1 MSVRTTTLSFLIVAL
16 LSSCS
21 LMTPSLAPTET
32 NIGGAKTPAATRALP
47 PASTPTITLTPLPT
61 LPPTPDAKSAN
72 QTMALLPQ
80 FAEDADSFPDA
91 TRYWIEVTVDID
103 PTGDKARLVGWA
115 RIRFYNP
122 LDVALQDLVLMLWP
136 NDSQSRAMMTAGP
149 VLIDGRLVEAEE
161 ELDGIALRMQL
172 PHALPARGTLDVS
185 LPFWI
190 EAGQI
195 HRENP
200 QRFGIAQGVLIAP
213 TFYPLVPR
221 LVNDEWQAEAPIQ
234 VGDRTNSDTAFYRV
248 EITAPVDLTLV
259 ASGTEI
265 ERDQNEEG
273 TQHVVY
279 VTGPMRDFAFAL
291 GDFGMKSR
299 KVDDVTLNVWTLPE
313 HIEDQDKV
321 LDAAAV
327 QFRLLNEHIGLYP
340 YMELDLVDAPGA
352 YGGIEY
358 PGLVFIGTMGSL
370 NVINPTI
377 HEVAHQWFYGLIG
390 DDQLYEPWLDEAAAT
405 YAEALYY
412 EHVVGV
418 GRATGFL
425 TDLRDLLRQH
435 PDQAQPIGLSVA
447 EYGTWS
453 DNLLFVYYKGAL
465 FFDALRRELGDP
477 VFFEFLQMYFQR
489 YRYGFASSQEF
500 QDVAEETC
508 GCDLDPLFELWV
520 YQGGELPVP

>member
-1 MSVRTTTLSFLIVAL
+1 MLVRTKTSFLLIVAF

-21 LMTPSLAPTET
+21 LMTPSPEATET
-32 NIGGAKTPAATRALP
+32 DARANETPIATRALP
-47 PASTPTITLTPLPT
+47 PAPTPTTTLTPLPT
-61 LPPTPDAKSAN
+61 LLPTPGAEFAD

-80 FAEDADSFPDA
+80 FGEDVDSFPSA
-91 TRYWIEVTVDID
+91 TIYWIEVNVDLD
-103 PTGDKARLVGWA
+103 PTGEKARLVGMA
-115 RIRFYNP
+115 RIRFTNP
-122 LDVALQDLVLMLWP
+122 LDVALQDFVLMLWP
-136 NDSQSRAMMTAGP
+136 NDSQSQATMTAGP
-149 VLIDGRLVEAEE
+149 ALIDGRLVETEE
-161 ELDGIALRMQL
+161 ELGGIALRMRL
-172 PHALPARGTLDVS
+172 PHALTSRGILDVS
-185 LPFWI
+185 IPFWI

-195 HRENP
+195 QRENP
-200 QRFGIAQGVLIAP
+200 QRFGIVDGVLIAP
-213 TFYPLVPR
+213 TFYPLIPR
-221 LVNDEWQAEAPIQ
+221 LVNDEWQVELPPPM
-234 VGDRTNSDTAFYRV
+234 GDRTNSDTAFYQV
-248 EITAPVDLTLV
+248 EITASVDRTLV

-265 ERDQNEEG
+265 ERSQDEG
-273 TQHVVY
+273 GAQRVVY

-291 GDFGMKSR
+291 GDFVMESR
-299 KVDDVTLNVWTLPE
+299 EVGDVSLNVWTLPE
-313 HIEDQDKV
+313 HIESQDKV
-321 LDAAAV
+321 LDAAAA

-340 YMELDLVDAPGA
+340 YVELDLVDAPGA

-370 NVINPTI
+370 NVIKPTI
-377 HEVAHQWFYGLIG
+377 HEVSHQWFYGLIG

-435 PDQAQPIGLSVA
+435 PDPTQPIGRSVA

-453 DNLLFVYYKGAL
+453 DNVIFVYYKGAL

-489 YRYGFASSQEF
+489 YRYGFAGSQDF
-500 QDVAEETC
+500 QAVAEETC
-508 GCDLDPLFELWV
+508 GCDLDALFDLWV
-520 YQGGELPVP
+520 YRGGELPIP

>member
-1 MSVRTTTLSFLIVAL
+1 MSVRATGLFILIAAL

-21 LMTPSLAPTET
+21 LTAPSLVPTQTAVRE
-32 NIGGAKTPAATRALP
+32 NKTPLATRALP
-47 PASTPTITLTPLPT
+47 PASTATITSTSLPT
-61 LPPTPDAKSAN
+61 LPPTLEAEVAD
-72 QTMALLPQ
+72 QTLALLPQ
-80 FAEDADSFPDA
+80 FAEDIESFPYA
-91 TRYWIEVTVDID
+91 TCYWIEVNVDFD
-103 PTGDKARLVGWA
+103 PAGEKARLVGRA
-115 RIRFYNP
+115 RIRFQNP

-136 NDSQSRAMMTAGP
+136 NDSQSQATMTAGP
-149 VLIDGRLVEAEE
+149 ALIDGRLVEVEE
-161 ELDGIALRMQL
+161 ELDGIALRMHL

-185 LPFWI
+185 IPFWI

-195 HRENP
+195 HQENP
-200 QRFGIAQGVLIAP
+200 QRFGIAENVLIAP

-221 LVNDEWQAEAPIQ
+221 LVNGEWQVESPPPM
-234 VGDRTNSDTAFYRV
+234 GDRTNSDIAFYQV
-248 EITAPVDLTLV
+248 EITAPVNLTLV

-265 ERDQNEEG
+265 ERDQNVEG
-273 TQHVVY
+273 IQHVVY

-291 GDFGMKSR
+291 GDIEMKSR
-299 KVDDVTLNVWTLPE
+299 KVGDVLLNVWTVSE
-313 HIEDQDKV
+313 HVDDQENV

-327 QFRLLNEHIGLYP
+327 QFRLLSELIGPYP
-340 YMELDLVDAPGA
+340 YVELDLVDAPGA

-370 NVINPTI
+370 NVIRPTI
-377 HEVAHQWFYGLIG
+377 HEVAHQWFYGLVG

-489 YRYGFASSQEF
+489 HRYGFASSQEF
-500 QDVAEETC
+500 QAMAEETC
-508 GCDLDPLFELWV
+508 GCDLDPLFDLWV

>member
-1 MSVRTTTLSFLIVAL
+1 MSVRTTTLSLLCAAF

-21 LMTPSLAPTET
+21 LTTPSPVATQTNARANET
-32 NIGGAKTPAATRALP
+32 LVATRALP
-47 PASTPTITLTPLPT
+47 PASTPTNTLTPLPT
-61 LPPTPDAKSAN
+61 LLPTPGAEFAD

-80 FAEDADSFPDA
+80 FAEDVDSFPSA
-91 TRYWIEVTVDID
+91 TRYWIEVNVDLD
-103 PTGDKARLVGWA
+103 TTGEKARLVGMA
-115 RIRFYNP
+115 RIRFTNP

-136 NDSQSRAMMTAGP
+136 NDSQSQATMTAGP
-149 VLIDGRLVEAEE
+149 ALIDGRLVETEE
-161 ELDGIALRMQL
+161 ESDGIALRMRL
-172 PHALPARGTLDVS
+172 PHALTARGALDVS
-185 LPFWI
+185 IPFWI

-195 HRENP
+195 HQENP
-200 QRFGIAQGVLIAP
+200 QRFGIAEGVLIAP

-221 LVNDEWQAEAPIQ
+221 LVNGEWQVESPSPM
-234 VGDRTNSDTAFYRV
+234 GDRTNSDAAFYQV
-248 EITAPVDLTLV
+248 EITAPVNLTLV

-273 TQHVVY
+273 TQRAVY

-291 GDFGMKSR
+291 GDIEMKSR
-299 KVDDVTLNVWTLPE
+299 QVGDVTLNVWARSE
-313 HIEDQDKV
+313 HVEDQDKV
-321 LDAAAV
+321 LDAAAA

-340 YMELDLVDAPGA
+340 YLELDLVDAPGV

-370 NVINPTI
+370 NVIRPTI

-412 EHVVGV
+412 EHIFGV

-435 PDQAQPIGLSVA
+435 PDPTQPIGLSVA
-447 EYGTWS
+447 EYETWS

-477 VFFEFLQMYFQR
+477 VFFEFLQMYFQQ
-489 YRYGFASSQEF
+489 YRYGFAGSQEF
-500 QDVAEETC
+500 QAVAEETC
-508 GCDLDPLFELWV
+508 GCDLDPLFDLWV
-520 YQGGELPVP
+520 YQGGELPIP